1 MSVIL
6 PVTCPP
12 GILKVV
18 VVHRSILDQYK
29 RRALRL
35 YACAMP
41 PDRQTRNADL
51 PTAAHEKLEAQP
63 GSLLDPALA
72 ESRDARSKQETTSYD
87 GDEGRLSARMSNL
100 PTALQ
105 SPPGAAA
112 GNAVDGKIAAE
123 NGMSGALLPI
133 GALLGPYRIDEH
145 IGSGGMGVVYK
156 ARDTRLER
164 NVAIKVIPAL
174 RSSPVLEAALLREAQ
189 LTSSLSHPG
198 IVTIYDILFHGGT
211 TCIVMEFVQG
221 RPLQH
226 LIPEGGLDIDRA
238 LSMAAL
244 IGNAISAAH
253 SAGVVH
259 RDLKPANILV
269 RDDGQIRILDFGLAK
284 VSRPFSPD
292 AETQA
297 MSLFGGLTV
306 GTMGYMAPEQARG
319 EQVDERAD
327 IFSFGVILYQLL
339 TGRLPF
345 RGINVVALLHA
356 MQMVDPDPIRN
367 VRPEIPALLE
377 SMVRRALA
385 KNAADRYQKITEMLA
400 DLNAASGK
408 SMHASVPAESAEAHT
423 IAVLPLIN
431 ISPDPENEYICD
443 GLAEELTNGFT
454 QIPGLRVVSRSS
466 AFQCKGTSP
475 DVREIGRRLGA
486 SLLVHGSLRRS
497 GTSIRLTMQLSQTS
511 EGYQIWSQR
520 FDSQVTDLFALQ
532 DELTAAVLEKLRAE
546 LGARFPELETV
557 RKMPSSE
564 AYDLYLQGLFAF
576 NQETPA
582 EFKRALDLFLR
593 AAAADPAFA
602 PALIGI
608 AETHMRLD
616 WYGLEPAS
624 EAVPAV
630 RSALATALRL
640 QPYSVTG
647 LCSLAL
653 TQAGW
658 DWDWSAAGNTFNRAI
673 AAGAGLASVH
683 FHYGLDFL
691 TPLGRLEEALRE
703 LRQALRLDPLSPI
716 VHTAVGGCLYRMRR
730 WDEAAETLH
739 ATLHANPEF
748 GHAHW
753 SLGRVLLEQ
762 GRSDEALSCFQ
773 QTLQIMGR
781 IPAGLAE
788 IGYCHAR
795 MGHRD
800 LAIATL
806 DQLQQLEKQDWVS
819 PLNSALVYVGLEDYD
834 AAISR
839 LEESYAKRIRQLV
852 WINVD
857 PRYDVLHGFPAFE
870 QLIARLGL
878 APHRIVAASG

>member
-1 MSVIL
+1 MPTPPRETHLPSV
-6 PVTCPP
+6 V
-12 GILKVV
+12 
-18 VVHRSILDQYK
+18 S
-29 RRALRL
+29 A
-35 YACAMP
+35 
-41 PDRQTRNADL
+41 
-51 PTAAHEKLEAQP
+51 
-63 GSLLDPALA
+63 GS
-72 ESRDARSKQETTSYD
+72 EQGREIVSET
-87 GDEGRLSARMSNL
+87 
-100 PTALQ
+100 
-105 SPPGAAA
+105 
-112 GNAVDGKIAAE
+112 
-123 NGMSGALLPI
+123 GMSGARLSI
-133 GALLGPYRIDEH
+133 GAMLGPYRIDDR
-145 IGSGGMGVVYK
+145 IGSGGMGIVYR
-156 ARDTRLER
+156 ALDTRLER
-164 NVAIKVIPAL
+164 NVAIKVIPA
-174 RSSPVLEAALLREAQ
+174 RISSPVLETALLREAQ

-221 RPLQH
+221 KPLQD
-226 LIPEGGLDIDRA
+226 LIPDSGLAIDRA
-238 LSMAAL
+238 LSTLNL
-244 IGNAISAAH
+244 IGSAIGAAH

-269 RDDGQIRILDFGLAK
+269 RDDGEIRILDFGLAK

-292 AETQA
+292 AQTQA
-297 MSLFGGLTV
+297 MSIFGGLTV

-319 EQVDERAD
+319 EDVDERAD

-345 RGINVVALLHA
+345 RGTNAVALLHA
-356 MQMVDPDPIRN
+356 MQLGEPEPMRDARPD
-367 VRPEIPALLE
+367 IPAPIE
-377 SMVRRALA
+377 SVARRALA
-385 KNAADRYQKITEMLA
+385 KKAANRYQTIRDMLA
-400 DLNAASGK
+400 DLNAAAGTSK
-408 SMHASVPAESAEAHT
+408 FAAPPVEAADTHT

-443 GLAEELTNGFT
+443 GLAEELINGLT
-454 QIPGLRVVSRSS
+454 QITGLRVVSRSS
-466 AFQCKGTSP
+466 SFQCKGTTP

-497 GTSIRLTMQLSQTS
+497 GSSLRLTMQLSQTS

-520 FDSQVTDLFALQ
+520 FDSQLTDLFDLQ
-532 DELTAAVLEKLRAE
+532 DELTAAVLEKLRAQ
-546 LGARFPELETV
+546 LGARFPGLEVARTT
-557 RKMPSSE
+557 PSSE
-564 AYDLYLQGLFAF
+564 AYDLYLQGKFAF

-582 EFKRALDLFLR
+582 DFKRALDLFLR
-593 AAAADPAFA
+593 AAAADPSFA

-630 RSALATALRL
+630 RSALISGLRL
-640 QPYSVTG
+640 QPDSVPG
-647 LCSLAL
+647 LCDLAI

-658 DWDWSAAGNTFNRAI
+658 DWDWAAAGHTFNRAI

-691 TPLGRLEEALRE
+691 TPRGRLEEALRE

-730 WDEAAETLH
+730 WDESAETLR
-739 ATLHANPEF
+739 ATLQSNPNF
-748 GHAHW
+748 GHAQW

-762 GRSDEALSCFQ
+762 DRSEEALACFQ
-773 QTLQIMGR
+773 RASQLMGE

-800 LAIATL
+800 LAFATL
-806 DQLQQLEKQDWVS
+806 RQLQQLSQEGWVS
-819 PLNSALVYVGLEDYD
+819 PLNSALVHVGLGDHD
-834 AAISR
+834 AAMSC
-839 LEESYAKRIRQLV
+839 LEESLEKRIRQLV

-857 PRYDVLHGFPAFE
+857 PRYGTLHGTPAFE

-878 APHRIVAASG
+878 APHRV